1 MSDAG
6 LTLLD
11 ERSVANSNS
20 YQMLLSVE
28 PGGDVIGRVI
38 EQFGAWL
45 RARKNWDP
53 PLDANAFQQNAD
65 RDLLTLHHE
74 SSDGREFR
82 ARLTEASPYGQWRT
96 QLTVQVPAPGTPWI
110 ALEVANSEGRWTQ
123 VPALAGFI
131 LDTLTTKDGSTA
143 ISSGAR
149 VVHAANVDDLLEE
162 ICDPDRQGLFLVA
175 ASGHEGGDFSRYVKH
190 VERWTGQVRGLA
202 QVVVLTPDA
211 TDEAWRLLGP
221 SHGIRP
227 WTLRTFYPDVD
238 PAVPADGLRHKFLT
252 TERLAR
258 ESEDGIRKL
267 LGRTARRHAALRT
280 PPRGFVRA
288 DRTLRRLE
296 DQMLVD
302 SISMLLPELRQAEV
316 PAAAA
321 APAAADTPIPDR
333 SAIEVPD
340 TIEGLL
346 AEAQPTVAVEE
357 DTATVTEPA
366 LAAEAQPRTTTAETA
381 PAGTP
386 DVLATYVALLETV
399 KEILGIPDVTPE
411 SMTQVAA
418 QLRNAQSVARA
429 VEHVRTQLGEREEL
443 LAETQDRAVHYQE
456 LYDDVQLDERIAAQ
470 QAAKLADENRW
481 LKTRLAEA
489 SDFEAAYGAVPD
501 DVYIKYPENFD
512 ELYRRLPE
520 LADAAVTFT
529 GSMRD
534 MLAVDDVDT
543 VGKLVATAWDAFLVL
558 ADYVRARNAGAF
570 DGSIRQYLEDTPQ
583 GYRQMPPNKFAERE
597 TGKTMAAWGDERE
610 FPVPPEVDPSGSRVM
625 EAHFKLGKVGMASP
639 RMHILDCWSTHKR
652 VYVGYVGLHLRNT
665 QTN

>member
-11 ERSVANSNS
+11 ERSAANSNS

-28 PGGDVIGRVI
+28 PDGDVIGRVV

-53 PLDANAFQQNAD
+53 PLNANVFQQNAD
-65 RDLLTLHHE
+65 RDLLTLRHE

-96 QLTVQVPAPGTPWI
+96 QLTVQVPASGTPWI
-110 ALEVANSEGRWTQ
+110 ALQVANSEGRWTL
-123 VPALAGFI
+123 VPALAGFL
-131 LDTLTTKDGSTA
+131 LDTLTTKDGSTV

-149 VVHAANVDDLLEE
+149 VVHAANVDDLLEA

-175 ASGHEGGDFSRYVKH
+175 GSGHEGGDFSRYVKH
-190 VERWTGQVRGLA
+190 VESWTSQVRGLA

-221 SHGIRP
+221 SHGIRSG
-227 WTLRTFYPDVD
+227 TLRTFYPDVD

-288 DRTLRRLE
+288 DRALRRLE

-302 SISMLLPELRQAEV
+302 SISVLLPEPRQAEV
-316 PAAAA
+316 PAAET
-321 APAAADTPIPDR
+321 APAVADTPILDTP
-333 SAIEVPD
+333 ATEVPD
-340 TIEGLL
+340 TVEELL
-346 AEAQPTVAVEE
+346 AEAESTAAVEE
-357 DTATVTEPA
+357 STATVTEPA
-366 LAAEAQPRTTTAETA
+366 PTAEHQPRTTTAEPA
-381 PAGTP
+381 P
-386 DVLATYVALLETV
+386 DELATYVALIEMV
-399 KEILGIPDVTPE
+399 KETLGVSDVTPE

-418 QLRNAQSVARA
+418 QLGNAQSVARA

-443 LAETQDRAVHYQE
+443 LAEAQDRAAYYQE

-470 QAAKLADENRW
+470 LAAKLADENRW
-481 LKTRLAEA
+481 LKTESPAPGVQCHRIARRR
-489 SDFEAAYGAVPD
+489 AAPGVREVRPD
-501 DVYIKYPENFD
+501 P
-512 ELYRRLPE
+512 P
-520 LADAAVTFT
+520 
-529 GSMRD
+529 
-534 MLAVDDVDT
+534 
-543 VGKLVATAWDAFLVL
+543 LVKGDSKSPCLGTPW
-558 ADYVRARNAGAF
+558 G
-570 DGSIRQYLEDTPQ
+570 GSIPHGR
-583 GYRQMPPNKFAERE
+583 
-597 TGKTMAAWGDERE
+597 
-610 FPVPPEVDPSGSRVM
+610 PVSG
-625 EAHFKLGKVGMASP
+625 
-639 RMHILDCWSTHKR
+639 
-652 VYVGYVGLHLRNT
+652 
-665 QTN
+665 